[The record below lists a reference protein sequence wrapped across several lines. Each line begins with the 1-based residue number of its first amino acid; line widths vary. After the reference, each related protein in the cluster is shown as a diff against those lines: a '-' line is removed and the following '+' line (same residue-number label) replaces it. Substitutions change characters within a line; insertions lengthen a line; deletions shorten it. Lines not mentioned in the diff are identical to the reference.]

1 MRAIDKDIFRTIG
14 KEKKRLLSLAII
26 AALGVTMMTGI
37 KAACDDLR
45 LSGDSFFDGQNLHDL
60 TVLSTLGLTD
70 DDITAL
76 TQLSGVQSVEG
87 IYSETVQV
95 DVLDGY
101 SKAVIKTFTPDGI
114 DVPYVVDGRLPE
126 NSNEIAVPQ
135 AYLTASGKGLGD
147 TLSIIESI
155 EEVEESSDNDFEGM
169 DKLNDSEA
177 PNFLETEFTIVGVAI
192 DPTSIVNP
200 DGATSFRST
209 GSNDYICFVTP
220 EAVDSDYYTAV
231 NIVVLD
237 AKELDA
243 FSDEYS
249 ALVDSVK
256 DEIEQEV
263 KSRREAARYEQVMQ
277 EAADK
282 LNDAESLLTDA
293 FIDAE
298 DELADA
304 RQELDEGW
312 NEWIIGVYELQAQA
326 IEARKQVAAAKAEI
340 WDKYAQIEDGLSQ
353 LDSAEAE
360 MEQQAQQLEAK
371 KDAALAAYGI
381 VPDEIVAALEQIEE
395 SRQAIAE
402 QQSALLNSKAQ
413 LDSAY
418 SELLLN
424 EAVAQEEID
433 IANQKIEDAKQE
445 LQDGEQEYADG
456 LDEYAEKKTDA
467 ETQLADAWTKLDDI
481 SACDWYVRDRSALD
495 GFSAMSADADCIESI
510 GTIFP
515 IMFLLVAVLISLTT
529 ITRMVEENRGL
540 IGTYQA
546 LGFTDRE
553 IYRKFVVY
561 STVASILGGIIGN
574 IAGFWILPEIIIV
587 IFRTMYQLPDYFIS
601 FNYIY
606 GIGGMLLF
614 LVAIVGTTLLSCRS
628 TVQQMPASLMRPK
641 APQSGSRIL
650 LERVRPIWRRLSFL
664 NKVTARNLFR
674 YKKRLMMTVFGIAGC
689 TALLLCGF
697 SVKDTVADLL
707 PLQYENIISYDI
719 LAVTSGGD
727 DFDSLETY
735 LDKQDDKITAMQS
748 LEIST
753 VDVRSDNGESL
764 SVQLYVIPDGASLTD
779 FFTLA
784 DLDGAPVEINSDGFY
799 LTENIG
805 TMLDISAED
814 TVKLQDMSLQ
824 EAEGNV
830 NCLIE
835 YYLGNSIFVTQ
846 HYYEAVFGD
855 YSPNAVV
862 ICLDDAVDE
871 AAFADS
877 LKGMDEV
884 LSVSSVQALKDG
896 FSQAFAL
903 MNMVVYVIIILAGA
917 LAFVVLFTLSTTNIS
932 ERERELATIKVL
944 GFYDNEVHRYV
955 NKETL
960 ILTGIGIIAGMP
972 LGVLLGDLLGAAL
985 KMPSFVYSATLHTA
999 SYFYAAG
1006 IAFVFALL
1014 VDLFTN
1020 RTLNRIDPIEALK
1033 SVE

>member
-1 MRAIDKDIFRTIG
+1 
-14 KEKKRLLSLAII
+14 
-26 AALGVTMMTGI
+26 
-37 KAACDDLR
+37 
-45 LSGDSFFDGQNLHDL
+45 
-60 TVLSTLGLTD
+60 
-70 DDITAL
+70 
-76 TQLSGVQSVEG
+76 
-87 IYSETVQV
+87 
-95 DVLDGY
+95 
-101 SKAVIKTFTPDGI
+101 
-114 DVPYVVDGRLPE
+114 
-126 NSNEIAVPQ
+126 
-135 AYLTASGKGLGD
+135 
-147 TLSIIESI
+147 
-155 EEVEESSDNDFEGM
+155 
-169 DKLNDSEA
+169 
-177 PNFLETEFTIVGVAI
+177 
-192 DPTSIVNP
+192 
-200 DGATSFRST
+200 
-209 GSNDYICFVTP
+209 
-220 EAVDSDYYTAV
+220 
-231 NIVVLD
+231 
-237 AKELDA
+237 
-243 FSDEYS
+243 
-249 ALVDSVK
+249 
-256 DEIEQEV
+256 
-263 KSRREAARYEQVMQ
+263 
-277 EAADK
+277 
-282 LNDAESLLTDA
+282 
-293 FIDAE
+293 
-298 DELADA
+298 
-304 RQELDEGW
+304 
-312 NEWIIGVYELQAQA
+312 
-326 IEARKQVAAAKAEI
+326 
-340 WDKYAQIEDGLSQ
+340 
-353 LDSAEAE
+353 
-360 MEQQAQQLEAK
+360 
-371 KDAALAAYGI
+371 
-381 VPDEIVAALEQIEE
+381 
-395 SRQAIAE
+395 
-402 QQSALLNSKAQ
+402 
-413 LDSAY
+413 
-418 SELLLN
+418 
-424 EAVAQEEID
+424 
-433 IANQKIEDAKQE
+433 
-445 LQDGEQEYADG
+445 
-456 LDEYAEKKTDA
+456 
-467 ETQLADAWTKLDDI
+467 
-481 SACDWYVRDRSALD
+481 
-495 GFSAMSADADCIESI
+495 
-510 GTIFP
+510 
-515 IMFLLVAVLISLTT
+515 MFLLVAVLISLTT